1 MAEQQGSSPMF
12 AIFVLSLLSL
22 ALFPYT
28 IYRFCNTGDAEEVV
42 KPWQG
47 QGKRQ
52 YSLSTRIRGLLTC
65 SNITLVAC
73 WILWGLIL
81 LYTQNTASDMKPFD
95 PYEILHLQPGATSAD
110 IKRQYRKLAL
120 EYHPDKN
127 PDPAAS
133 KYFAEYVTKA
143 HTALTDETARKNYEK
158 YGHPDGPQSLDIGI
172 ALPEWI
178 FSKDR
183 NTAPLVLG
191 GLVGL
196 GILLP
201 LGIASW
207 YLLRSNKFT
216 GPNNVMHET
225 MEIYFR
231 SQLGVK
237 ESQGLSR
244 IPDTLVVA
252 MEFITLPTPNEQGP
266 ALEELRKTVLR
277 LHPELKEKTL
287 FWNRKTPVKK
297 VHMLLLAYLGRR
309 EVPEALENDLKFVL
323 KKFPIFLEEIVK
335 IAQIPHHAQQQFGW
349 YEPTKAAI
357 QMCQCIVQAVPTDI
371 RKGMGMKSSKGPS
384 DNTVPLLQLP
394 HFDQDLLKRLNRKRV
409 KALQDLFCMP
419 AQERREVYGFGGLTK
434 AQADEVENSL
444 MAIPSVHMAAHCVV
458 DGEDASTDIM
468 ETDIVTCAVR
478 VVLTRHSHLA
488 AGFEPDSIKG
498 SGVQAY
504 APNYLGTKTEKWNF
518 ILCEPNSNQVWAVVP
533 TNLVEA
539 ERKGAKLVQS
549 LAEADSPSNG
559 TKDLV
564 LSDSTNNVKKNAN
577 GHKEAEA
584 PATSLLSNPKTLS
597 TVQKILEGQTAGAES
612 AVANAA
618 PGVGP
623 TIVSEVDEEGQLVE
637 VKFRAAKAGKYS
649 LQLMCMSDSWIGSDT
664 SIPVVFRVTEMSK
677 SDREG
682 KTHRGKPLPLD
693 DDEPHSAGEEE
704 DGEDAEEHG
713 EYDSE
718 ESGTEE
724 SGNDDDDDDA
734 ASEESHQE

>member
-1 MAEQQGSSPMF
+1 VTCAKTARSAAKVSGV
-12 AIFVLSLLSL
+12 ISLLGDSIRDSRQDIRPLKLCALQRCACSL
-22 ALFPYT
+22 VESTTACSNLCWSSCLIPPPPSFLT
-28 IYRFCNTGDAEEVV
+28 RTFLL
-42 KPWQG
+42 QG

-65 SNITLVAC
+65 SNITLFAC

-201 LGIASW
+201 LGVASW

-252 MEFITLPTPNEQGP
+252 MEFITLPTPNDQGP

-277 LHPELKEKTL
+277 LHPELK
-287 FWNRKTPVKK
+287 
-297 VHMLLLAYLGRR
+297 
-309 EVPEALENDLKFVL
+309 
-323 KKFPIFLEEIVK
+323 
-335 IAQIPHHAQQQFGW
+335 
-349 YEPTKAAI
+349 
-357 QMCQCIVQAVPTDI
+357 VQ
-371 RKGMGMKSSKGPS
+371 
-384 DNTVPLLQLP
+384 
-394 HFDQDLLKRLNRKRV
+394 H
-409 KALQDLFCMP
+409 
-419 AQERREVYGFGGLTK
+419 
-434 AQADEVENSL
+434 
-444 MAIPSVHMAAHCVV
+444 
-458 DGEDASTDIM
+458 
-468 ETDIVTCAVR
+468 
-478 VVLTRHSHLA
+478 
-488 AGFEPDSIKG
+488 
-498 SGVQAY
+498 
-504 APNYLGTKTEKWNF
+504 
-518 ILCEPNSNQVWAVVP
+518 VVP
-533 TNLVEA
+533 ALYV
-539 ERKGAKLVQS
+539 
-549 LAEADSPSNG
+549 
-559 TKDLV
+559 
-564 LSDSTNNVKKNAN
+564 
-577 GHKEAEA
+577 
-584 PATSLLSNPKTLS
+584 
-597 TVQKILEGQTAGAES
+597 
-612 AVANAA
+612 
-618 PGVGP
+618 
-623 TIVSEVDEEGQLVE
+623 
-637 VKFRAAKAGKYS
+637 
-649 LQLMCMSDSWIGSDT
+649 CMG
-664 SIPVVFRVTEMSK
+664 
-677 SDREG
+677 
-682 KTHRGKPLPLD
+682 
-693 DDEPHSAGEEE
+693 
-704 DGEDAEEHG
+704 
-713 EYDSE
+713 
-718 ESGTEE
+718 
-724 SGNDDDDDDA
+724 
-734 ASEESHQE
+734 